1 MFKQFCTTSLLMLTA
16 AALSQV
22 SVLAQ
27 TTQPPAT
34 QSFDGEMLRDPT
46 RPFAVTG
53 ISRGTVGDSPGS
65 DRSLPTGG
73 LTQSNFSVTFIRDG
87 GASPMAVINE
97 QAVTIGDLIAGATV
111 VAISPDGVT
120 LSVNGLE
127 QVITT
132 FGPTVKE
139 VSGTEF

>member
-1 MFKQFCTTSLLMLTA
+1 MFKQLCRSVLLMA
-16 AALSQV
+16 GMGALGQLPL
-22 SVLAQ
+22 LAQ
-27 TTQPPAT
+27 TTQPSAT

-46 RPFAVTG
+46 RPFAVTR
-53 ISRGTVGDSPGS
+53 ISRGAVGDIVES
-65 DRSLPTGG
+65 DRSLPAGG
-73 LTQSNFSVTFIRDG
+73 LARSNFSVTFIRDG

-97 QAVTIGDLIAGATV
+97 QPVTIGDLIAGATV
-111 VAISPDGVT
+111 VAISADGVT
-120 LSVNGLE
+120 LSVSGLE

>member
-1 MFKQFCTTSLLMLTA
+1 MFKQFCQSLLWIMAFGTGAPMSL
-16 AALSQV
+16 
-22 SVLAQ
+22 LAQ

-34 QSFDGEMLRDPT
+34 QSFDGEVLRDPT
-46 RPFAVTG
+46 RPFAVTAV
-53 ISRGTVGDSPGS
+53 SRGASGNVVDNLP
-65 DRSLPTGG
+65 SLPMGG
-73 LTQSNFSVTFIRDG
+73 LARNNFSVTFIRDG
-87 GASPMAVINE
+87 GASPMAVVNE
-97 QAVTIGDLIAGATV
+97 QRVTIGDVIGGATV
-111 VAISPDGVT
+111 VAISSDGVT